1 MQVFPNK
8 NPLSNHRT
16 TTYMPQLAHYDYMS
30 LRTMLTDLGTKGEI
44 FMSGSSDQCL
54 KNNLNNPCPC
64 LDPLLEHPLED
75 QLQQPQLLSSTTR
88 H

>member
-1 MQVFPNK
+1 
-8 NPLSNHRT
+8 
-16 TTYMPQLAHYDYMS
+16 
-30 LRTMLTDLGTKGEI
+30 MLTDLGTKGEI

-64 LDPLLEHPLED
+64 LDPLLEHPLHPLED
-75 QLQQPQLLSSTTR
+75 QLQQPQLLSSMTR